1 LVPSLVEAKW
11 LLHHGLTVL
20 ELWQLPAD
28 TCAALFRDGVW
39 GATEAV
45 FLLRL
50 AQQLDASLAPHI
62 ATAIGRHPSQ
72 LQLFVQAFGKGHPAA
87 TQLLSGEAAA
97 LAEAFRNKTACPSFG
112 DDELEQLGVA
122 GIIETLPEDALFGA
136 VLRTG
141 HPALWEEVVRREALP
156 ERAHL
161 IRAVALASEPLDLS
175 RLHALSGLAT
185 PLLHA
190 LPATPLRAAAPLLSA
205 LVSDADAIVSRIAQ
219 RADFGE
225 AWRTALTAGTGEDA
239 RTWLRGRIR
248 TGTISREEALQ
259 RILAA
264 AAESTDQAR
273 PWLELISDLGLPAD
287 GLFAA
292 WLNGAP
298 PPSVVLPDEAALW
311 RRMLADGSI
320 TVTAIIEQASRSS
333 SQLRWLLHASLPATQ
348 LALLVPE
355 YDAAPRL
362 PIQDW
367 EPRLSNLLANAVSTG
382 TIWRTPGLVADL
394 AALRWLSETLA
405 ATTLGGTLSL
415 IAGHL
420 EHGTPLD
427 EASIGRMLPALDE
440 PTRIR
445 QTALRWEALQADTRR
460 ADGFIRAMVRQPE
473 VRDWLLHCLDPF
485 APPGLEPTSPMS
497 TSVVIALVPLLSA
510 SELLRFSMLATGPE
524 REWDVIASR
533 LHALSN
539 GARLPVYDAAISH
552 RIRLARP
559 ELHAA
564 LDRLNPNPPT
574 GA

>member
-1 LVPSLVEAKW
+1 
-11 LLHHGLTVL
+11 
-20 ELWQLPAD
+20 
-28 TCAALFRDGVW
+28 
-39 GATEAV
+39 
-45 FLLRL
+45 
-50 AQQLDASLAPHI
+50 
-62 ATAIGRHPSQ
+62 
-72 LQLFVQAFGKGHPAA
+72 
-87 TQLLSGEAAA
+87 
-97 LAEAFRNKTACPSFG
+97 
-112 DDELEQLGVA
+112 
-122 GIIETLPEDALFGA
+122 
-136 VLRTG
+136 
-141 HPALWEEVVRREALP
+141 
-156 ERAHL
+156 
-161 IRAVALASEPLDLS
+161 
-175 RLHALSGLAT
+175 
-185 PLLHA
+185 
-190 LPATPLRAAAPLLSA
+190 
-205 LVSDADAIVSRIAQ
+205 VSDADAIVSRIAQ